1 MRRLAVPGLLAGG
14 LLLAGCGSSTLDSGS
29 AEQSISKVFK
39 QAGHPTKKVDCPDD
53 IDAKKG
59 KSFDCTI
66 TLSNGQTYKAHA
78 VQTDDNGHFQVSLP
92 QS

>member
-1 MRRLAVPGLLAGG
+1 LGGG
-14 LLLAGCGSSTLDSGS
+14 LLFAGCSSTLDSGS
-29 AEQSISKVFK
+29 AEKSISGVFAK
-39 QAGHPTKKVDCPDD
+39 SGHPAKSVDCPDD

-59 KSFDCTI
+59 TTFDCTI
-66 TLSNGQTYKAHA
+66 TLSNGQTFKAHA